1 MSDNKF
7 GWTAF
12 YSEFADKLLEYR
24 NNRKALIDKIIGMY
38 NALAMTLPTLEQ
50 KGHDV
55 TDIDPFTTFGLFN
68 KGISDD
74 NRRAICKQPSK
85 YSQTVSE
92 GVQNLLCEASQ
103 NEVFLRIPPSIPS
116 ALNPI
121 RKSHRTE
128 QDDNFWFGIERVSM
142 PIGVP
147 AFCSA

>member
-12 YSEFADKLLEYR
+12 YSEFADKLLAYR
-24 NNRKALIDKIIGMY
+24 NDRKALIDKIIGMY

-74 NRRAICKQPSK
+74 NRRAICKEI
-85 YSQTVSE
+85 SE
-92 GVQNLLCEASQ
+92 TFEISAALPTDFAGIPVLNNKNSTFYRFAGERAVGDIENLWRLFADA
-103 NEVFLRIPPSIPS
+103 I
-116 ALNPI
+116 
-121 RKSHRTE
+121 
-128 QDDNFWFGIERVSM
+128 
-142 PIGVP
+142 
-147 AFCSA
+147 AFADSPGLPCCRG